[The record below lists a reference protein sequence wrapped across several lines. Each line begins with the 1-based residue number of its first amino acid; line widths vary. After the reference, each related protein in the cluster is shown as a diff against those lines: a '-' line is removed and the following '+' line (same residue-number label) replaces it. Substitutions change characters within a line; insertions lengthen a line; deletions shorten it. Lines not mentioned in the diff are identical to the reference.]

1 VVIGNFD
8 GVHRGHQRVFGDVA
22 QAARTSGR
30 PVAGLSFWPHPA
42 LVLGRGAPP
51 PMLSTLDERAAL
63 LQQHAGATLLV
74 HPFTHAFSQLSPEA
88 FVREVLCD
96 ALGVTAVS
104 VGDDFRF
111 GRGRAGDVATLRTL
125 GAELGFEVVAHSLE
139 GDAEGP
145 FSSSRARSL
154 LSAGDV
160 CGAAN
165 VLGRPHS
172 LTGVVIHGDA
182 RGRTIGF
189 PTANLAKVEQMIPAY
204 GVYAVTVQRQT
215 EGRMEALGQG
225 VMNIGVRPTVDGK
238 ELRLE
243 VHLFDLAQDLYGQT
257 LRVELRERLRGEQRF
272 AGLPELMAQIQADA
286 VLARDVLSRLNV

>member
-1 VVIGNFD
+1 
-8 GVHRGHQRVFGDVA
+8 
-22 QAARTSGR
+22 
-30 PVAGLSFWPHPA
+30 
-42 LVLGRGAPP
+42 
-51 PMLSTLDERAAL
+51 
-63 LQQHAGATLLV
+63 
-74 HPFTHAFSQLSPEA
+74 
-88 FVREVLCD
+88 
-96 ALGVTAVS
+96 
-104 VGDDFRF
+104 VG
-111 GRGRAGDVATLRTL
+111 
-125 GAELGFEVVAHSLE
+125 
-139 GDAEGP
+139 
-145 FSSSRARSL
+145 
-154 LSAGDV
+154 
-160 CGAAN
+160 GAAN